1 MSEASISFRHR
12 CDSEDLMSL
21 NSLTRTT
28 KETEEVYGVED
39 LKPAIQELGSVI
51 IREGRVISFPNVGSR
66 DYPHSDCVDKV

>member
-51 IREGRVISFPNVGSR
+51 IREGRVISFPNVGCR
-66 DYPHSDCVDKV
+66 DYPHLDYVDKV